1 MVINKAFFIFL
12 FGAFFAQILLA
23 QENQKSKPNK
33 QIRAAVIQKITINN
47 QDVFDLSITEE
58 NNALYRMLNRI
69 HVNTRK
75 DVIRSQ
81 LLFQSGDV
89 YSKRIA
95 DETERLLR
103 ANRYLTNADIEIIP
117 RDAENI
123 DLDINTQDA
132 WTLNPG
138 FSFGRGGGHN
148 KTSIS
153 LREYNFLG
161 SGTRIGLRYKSD
173 IDRDSTTFQLSD
185 NNLIG
190 SRYNLIFDYANNSDG
205 NKYLFNLKK
214 PFYSLDT
221 RDSHGFSV
229 ANQTSV
235 ESLYKL
241 GAVDGQ
247 FTYSSKNLN
256 VYKALSTGLNNG
268 WTKRYMLGLTLDD
281 QEYGIDS
288 VSNPLD
294 VNLLPDKRR
303 HTYPYIG
310 IEYVEDNFIEEKN
323 LDNIGL
329 VEDRHIGSK
338 MHAKLGYASKNIDA
352 TSNAWFVEA
361 GYNNSLIATPDK
373 SLLFTSLLTGRLE
386 ENKKNNIKLKI
397 NARYDVRLSAKRL
410 LHLEM
415 DATIGQNLDINNR
428 PYLGGD
434 NRLRGYPARY
444 QAGNSRIV
452 FTVEQRYFTDWY
464 PFRIARIGGAI
475 FMDIGKTWDDD
486 IFKSPQMGWLKNAGF
501 GLRIANSRSEI
512 GRVLH
517 IDIAYPLDGSSDL
530 DKLQLL
536 IDAKKGF

>member
-1 MVINKAFFIFL
+1 VRINTAFFIFL
-12 FGAFFAQILLA
+12 FAPFFAQSISA
-23 QENQKSKPNK
+23 QENSESITNEKK
-33 QIRAAVIQKITINN
+33 ITGVIQKITINN
-47 QDVFDLSITEE
+47 QDVFDLNITEE
-58 NNALYRMLNRI
+58 NNPLYRMLNKI

-81 LLFQSGDV
+81 LLFQSGDT

-103 ANRYLTNADIEIIP
+103 ANRYLTNADIEVIP
-117 RDAENI
+117 RNSQNI
-123 DLDINTQDA
+123 DLKVNTQDA

-190 SRYNLIFDYANNSDG
+190 SRYSLIFDFANNSDG

-214 PFYSLDT
+214 PFYSLNT
-221 RDSHGFSV
+221 TDSHGISV
-229 ANQTSV
+229 ANQTSI
-235 ESLYKL
+235 ESLYSL

-247 FTYSSKNLN
+247 FTYSSKNLD
-256 VYKALSTGLNNG
+256 VYKAFSNGLNSG
-268 WTKRYMLGLTLDD
+268 WAKRYLVGLTLDD
-281 QEYGIDS
+281 NEYSTNSI
-288 VSNPLD
+288 SNPLD
-294 VNLLPDKRR
+294 SALLSGRRR
-303 HTYPYIG
+303 HSYPYLG
-310 IEYVEDNFIEEKN
+310 IEFVEDNFIEEKN
-323 LDNIGL
+323 FDNIGL

-338 MHAKLGYASKNIDA
+338 IHAKIGYASKNIDA

-361 GYNNSLIATPDK
+361 GYNNSLIAVKDK
-373 SLLFTSLLTGRLE
+373 SLLFTSLLTGRFE
-386 ENKKNNIKLKI
+386 KDQKNSIKLNI
-397 NARYDVRLSAKRL
+397 NTRYDVRLSTKRL
-410 LHLEM
+410 MHLEM
-415 DATIGQNLDINNR
+415 DAIIGQNLDINNR

-434 NRLRGYPARY
+434 NKLRGYPARY
-444 QAGNSRIV
+444 QTGNSRIV
-452 FTVEQRYFTDWY
+452 FTIEQRYFTDWY

-475 FMDIGKTWDDD
+475 FMDIGKTWDDNN
-486 IFKSPQMGWLKNAGF
+486 FKTPQMGWLKNAGF
-501 GLRIANSRSEI
+501 GLRIANSRSEV